1 MTFSLGETAVVKN
14 IKGRDNEIYFNSP
27 IAGELKLK
35 ENATFD
41 VSEATVTWGTSG
53 LQLDAGYGKYV
64 VIPSYTYSS
73 DPAYIW
79 DNIYASARNQKFN
92 RYRLV
97 FTDDG
102 TATVNHTTPLVLK
115 IGLSESTPLS
125 EQEVMTTMVNVS
137 SNASKI
143 CVDKVEYDSG
153 VIKLSILS
161 LTGGATPA
169 IFDLTID
176 FPFSAE
182 LMT

>member
-27 IAGELKLK
+27 IAGEFKLK
-35 ENATFD
+35 NNATFD
-41 VSEATVTWGTSG
+41 VSEATVTWGTTG
-53 LQLDAGYGKYV
+53 LQLDAGYGKDIT
-64 VIPSYTYSS
+64 IPSYNYSS
-73 DPAYIW
+73 TPAYIW
-79 DNIYASARNQKFN
+79 DIFSSASNQRFN
-92 RYRLV
+92 RYRLR

-102 TATVNHTTPLVLK
+102 TETVDHTTPLVLK
-115 IGLSESTPLS
+115 IGLNASTPLS
-125 EQEVMTTMVNVS
+125 EQEVMATMVNVS

-161 LTGGATPA
+161 LTGGSTPA
-169 IFDLTID
+169 LFDLTID